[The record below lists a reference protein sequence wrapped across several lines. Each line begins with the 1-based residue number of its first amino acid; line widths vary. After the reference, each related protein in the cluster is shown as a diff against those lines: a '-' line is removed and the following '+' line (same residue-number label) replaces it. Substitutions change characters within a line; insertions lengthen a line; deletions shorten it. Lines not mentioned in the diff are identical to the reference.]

1 MAGSEVIVYNG
12 GAAAISDDDGCGGY
26 RERMKGP
33 TDVLAKA
40 IVLAKGM
47 IIKAGHKFL
56 KKSKYGKEYEAT
68 LTAMRNLFFLVDK
81 WSAEQTQTQGTCS
94 TLARATWGY
103 LGRIDCNAR
112 ETRANSVAT
121 RINGAIGHVIRYIID
136 FFGSDWLTGVVADGM
151 TSTFLITSMQDF
163 ISRIILNILCT
174 IYTVGA
180 GGTIATWRVI
190 KIIITTTT
198 QYAFEAGRMGLQ
210 AIGNMAVTIGGG
222 LVQHFVGLP
231 ARLDNDADDVGEALL
246 NRTDDFIED
255 NNLGEI
261 LQANDELEEAEA
273 YDEGAALD
281 DYEET
286 EEAENLST
294 QADEAAKF
302 MEQYVTWSLEQTE
315 EGGIEYDEYQDLR
328 RELLMISG
336 RYDKNEEVQNQVVS
350 QPLIYPS
357 DDDETDDETD
367 DEMDYE
373 MQRANTFG
381 GIIQKKDIPF
391 IKNLKKSAQRMK
403 NKYKLGKKHK
413 KRTQKHKKRT
423 QKHKKPEGRN
433 MRARSR
439 NAGYKYSN
447 RKVSRRK
454 NKRNKTKGRKFM

>member
-1 MAGSEVIVYNG
+1 MRGGQMVVYNG
-12 GAAAISDDDGCGGY
+12 GAAAISDDDGCAGY

-33 TDVLAKA
+33 TDVLAKG

-56 KKSKYGKEYEAT
+56 KKTKYGKEYEAT
-68 LTAMRNLFFLVDK
+68 LSAMRNLFFLVDK

-94 TLARATWGY
+94 TLARATWGW
-103 LGRIDCNAR
+103 LGRVDCSAR
-112 ETRANSVAT
+112 ETRANSVA
-121 RINGAIGHVIRYIID
+121 RKFYGVVGQVIRYIID
-136 FFGSDWLTGVVADGM
+136 FFGSDWLTGVVADGV

-163 ISRIILNILCT
+163 ISRIILNLLCT

-180 GGTIATWRVI
+180 GATIATWKVI

-231 ARLDNDADDVGEALL
+231 DKLDNDVDDVGLALL
-246 NRTDDFIED
+246 EGEDEFIDD

-261 LQANDELEEAEA
+261 LQANDLLEEAEE

-286 EEAENLST
+286 EEAGNLST
-294 QADEAAKF
+294 QAEEAANF
-302 MEQYVTWSLEQTE
+302 MEQYVTWSLQETE
-315 EGGIEYDEYQDLR
+315 EGGSVYYEYQDIR

-336 RYDKNEEVQNQVVS
+336 RYDENEEVQNQVVS

-357 DDDETDDETD
+357 DDDEMDDGID
-367 DEMDYE
+367 DGIE
-373 MQRANTFG
+373 RANTFG

-413 KRTQKHKKRT
+413 KITQKHKKRT
-423 QKHKKPEGRN
+423 QEHKKPQGRN

-439 NAGYKYSN
+439 KAGYKYFIRN
-447 RKVSRRK
+447 KRKTPRRK
-454 NKRNKTKGRKFM
+454 NKRNKTNRRK